1 MLPLWDL
8 ADILRHKPIREI
20 SKRVLSVRY
29 SNEPIA
35 MGGVRKPSLHFYTK
49 QIITYESYSDIGLVN
64 LSDRL
69 RFEVSEKWSI
79 NNNSYKDV
87 PNTVLIVIDRK
98 TSSYPYWKNIK
109 KIDISSYGIYNIWR
123 VNRKDLEE
131 QERLLVLKGTKPN
144 WQEIKKEK
152 Y

>member
-1 MLPLWDL
+1 MPDLPSMLLQSGLSIRAGTLLFILGIISLFLAFIKYKYRSLIYLQIPLISLQLFVMLPLWDL

-35 MGGVRKPSLHFYTK
+35 MVGVRKPSLHFYTK

-69 RFEVSEKWSI
+69 RFEVREK
-79 NNNSYKDV
+79 
-87 PNTVLIVIDRK
+87 
-98 TSSYPYWKNIK
+98 WKNI
-109 KIDISSYGIYNIWR
+109 R
-123 VNRKDLEE
+123 VQNGR
-131 QERLLVLKGTKPN
+131 
-144 WQEIKKEK
+144 
-152 Y
+152 